1 MRDRL
6 TTLSVVLPVYNVAKW
21 LEKCLDSI
29 FQQTRPADEV
39 IAVDDGST
47 DNSYEIL
54 SRYAKIHPQLKIIQ
68 QENQGLS
75 VARNTG
81 MDAVSGDYLIF
92 IDSDDFIDKNM
103 YSIMMNMVTCNK
115 LDMAICNGWFYFEN
129 RAPNRLINNIE
140 NSIVMP
146 GKEWLKERL
155 RSKEIT
161 HMVWMHI
168 YKTRFIKREKFKFIP
183 GQVHED
189 VIWTNQALIAAETI
203 QYIDKPLYYYRIR
216 QNRSGAD
223 QIRRSIEYVI
233 PCSVTNTNILIDI
246 ANNIK
251 QDSELAQLMRW
262 QAVDS
267 GFAVF
272 HLIEKLSNKKSR
284 IEQLNTLWN
293 SNFFRLMWNNSTSI
307 NHKRKVIRL
316 TIKKF
321 LRLI

>member
-1 MRDRL
+1 MRENLD
-6 TTLSVVLPVYNVAKW
+6 TLSIVLPVYNVAKW

-29 FQQTRPADEV
+29 FQQTWPADEI

-47 DNSYEIL
+47 DNSYKIL
-54 SRYAKIHPQLKIIQ
+54 SRYAKIHPQLKIIRQ
-68 QENQGLS
+68 SNGGLS

-81 MDAVSGDYLIF
+81 IAAATGTYLIF
-92 IDSDDFIDKNM
+92 IDSDDFIDENM
-103 YSIMMNMVTCNK
+103 YSIMMNMVTSNN

-129 RAPNRLINNIE
+129 REPNKLINHIG

-155 RSKEIT
+155 RSKKII

-168 YKTRFIKREKFKFIP
+168 YKTRFIKKEKFEFIP

-189 VIWTNQALIAAETI
+189 VIWTNQILIAAKTM